1 MGVYCL
7 EDIGTTMFYGLLQQM
22 SAVKAAHGGQ
32 VRATRRPARFL
43 PSQLPRLC
51 VL

>member
-32 VRATRRPARFL
+32 VRATRRPCFL
-43 PSQLPRLC
+43 PSQLPRLF